1 MQGRLV
7 IVSSR
12 VPSRTNPTGEGALS
26 PLSDALEREGDF
38 DGPSH
43 AVWFGW
49 SGRIKEDRS
58 ASLSVKQ
65 TPKVTYVGV
74 DLTAGQYRGYV
85 NSSTKNLWPV
95 LHEVGR
101 RVTSRDDDPNAY
113 RAVSRVFAQHLTP
126 MLLEEDRIWVHDH
139 HLIPVG
145 RMLRAA
151 GIAQPIGF
159 FLNAPFPPAEKLAAV
174 GWGDELAADLA
185 AYDLVGFQSQRDA
198 VNFKEFMREARQNA
212 DGGFAAAGERPRTG
226 VFPVGIQTRS
236 FIEAAAAAEIED
248 RVSRLERSFRGKQLI
263 ITADRLDPTRG
274 LVGRLA
280 AFETLLDAEPDL
292 RTKACMVQITTRPKE
307 RLPGLIELRRNQ
319 QSLTQRI
326 NARFLTLG
334 WIPVY
339 DIYGAPNREVLISLY
354 RLARAGL
361 ATPLRDG
368 MSLTAKEYV
377 AAQNPRD
384 PGVLILSRFA
394 GAADMLF
401 EALIVDPDDVVQISR
416 ALAEALRMPLDER
429 QDRWRRMMVKLL
441 RHDADE
447 WYRSF
452 ARALERAR
460 GHILPEPAAWPQ
472 GPAIPADLG
481 EPPVPAPAFEPIA
494 LTLSHIPLPVDA
506 ARLGTRG

>member
-12 VPSRTNPTGEGALS
+12 IPTRTNPACEGALA
-26 PLSDALEREGDF
+26 PLLDAIEREGDF

-49 SGRIKEDRS
+49 SGRIKEDRN
-58 ASLSVKQ
+58 APLSVKQ
-65 TPKVTYVGV
+65 TAKVTYVGV
-74 DLTAGQYRGYV
+74 DLTAGQYRGYD
-85 NSSTKNLWPV
+85 NFSTKSLWPV

-101 RVTSRDDDPNAY
+101 RVESRGDD
-113 RAVSRVFAQHLTP
+113 RAVYRMVSRCFAQRLMP
-126 MLLEEDRIWVHDH
+126 LLLDEDSIWVHDH

-151 GIAQPIGF
+151 GVARPIGF
-159 FLNAPFPPAEKLAAV
+159 FLNAPFPPAERLAAV
-174 GWGDELAADLA
+174 SWSGDLAADLA
-185 AYDLVGFQSQRDA
+185 AYDLVGFQSQRDE
-198 VNFKEFMREARQNA
+198 VNFKEFMRRARAEA
-212 DGGFAAAGERPRTG
+212 DGGFGAAADRPRTG

-236 FIEAAAAAEIED
+236 FIEAASAVEIQD
-248 RVSRLERSFRGKQLI
+248 RVSRLARSFRGKALI

-274 LVGRLA
+274 LIGRLA
-280 AFETLLDAEPDL
+280 AFETLLDAEPGL
-292 RTKACMVQITTRPKE
+292 HGKACMVQITTRPKQ
-307 RLPGLIELRRNQ
+307 RLSGLIELRRNQ
-319 QSLTQRI
+319 QALAQRI
-326 NARFLTLG
+326 NARFLSLG

-339 DIYGAPNREVLISLY
+339 DIFGAPNREVLISLY

-361 ATPLRDG
+361 VTPQRDG
-368 MSLTAKEYV
+368 MSLAAKEYV

-401 EALIVDPDDVVQISR
+401 EALIVDPDDVAQISR

-441 RHDADE
+441 RHDADN

-452 ARALERAR
+452 TRALARAR
-460 GHILPEPAAWPQ
+460 GRTLPEPQPSWSP
-472 GPAIPADLG
+472 GPAIPVDLG
-481 EPPVPAPAFEPIA
+481 QPAIAYEPTA

-506 ARLGTRG
+506 ARIGPRT